1 MKKTLSLIL
10 VASLLMLSTS
20 FSFAASSDPSQSV
33 AAHIT
38 VEVTPID
45 VTVPSVINM
54 TAPAKSVDLEIDDY
68 TVKNNSPIGTI
79 KVDSLSVSSVNGW
92 TLVSDAESFKD
103 MKANSKKFSFKHGT
117 HDFGLNAQNATETL
131 TTDNTVA
138 PQGTLLFTFSGKTG
152 VVTQEQNDIHVA
164 NVVATLGYL

>member
-10 VASLLMLSTS
+10 LVSLLALSTS
-20 FSFAASSDPSQSV
+20 ISFAASSDPSQTV

-45 VTVPSVINM
+45 VTVPSVIKMN
-54 TAPAKSVDLEIDDY
+54 APEKSVDLTIDPY

-79 KVDSLSVSSVNGW
+79 KVDSLSVSAVNGW
-92 TLVSDAESFKD
+92 TLVSDTESFKD
-103 MKANSKKFSFKHGT
+103 MKANAKKFSFKHGT
-117 HDFGLNAQNATETL
+117 HDFGASQNATETL
-131 TTDNTVA
+131 TTGNTVS
-138 PQGTLLFTFSGKTG
+138 PETTTTFSFTGKTG
-152 VVTQEQNDIHVA
+152 VVTEKQEDIHVA